1 MRVGWKRKP
10 EAAAARTNKG
20 KTVLKQRIITA
31 LVLVVLFLGLL
42 FLVPIQ
48 WFAIAVAAIILLGGW
63 EWANLSNL
71 NRALRFV
78 FLAVLG
84 AALVGSADYVFQMD
98 FAHPD
103 IGHTRQILAVACGW
117 WALAFLWVQGY
128 PASAMLWGNRW
139 VRGLIGLVVL
149 VPAWLSVV
157 ILRGLDHGAWLV
169 LFVVAVVVFAD
180 VGAYF
185 VGRKFGKR
193 KLAREVSP
201 GKSWEGFFGGLG
213 ACLVLAL
220 TVSILFELPM
230 KNTVLFSFGVLVT
243 ALASVIGDLVES
255 MFKRHRGIK
264 DSSRILPGHGG
275 ILDRLDSL
283 TAALPVFTM
292 AALASELP
300 KYL

>member
-1 MRVGWKRKP
+1 M
-10 EAAAARTNKG
+10 
-20 KTVLKQRIITA
+20 TVLKQRIITA
-31 LVLVVLFLGLL
+31 LVLVALFLGAL
-42 FLVPIQ
+42 FLLPIQ
-48 WFAIAVAAIILLGGW
+48 WFTVATVVVILLGGW

-78 FLAVLG
+78 FLAALG
-84 AALVGSADYVFQMD
+84 AVLIAVAQYVFAMD
-98 FAHPD
+98 FARPD
-103 IGHTRQILAVACGW
+103 TSRAQEVLAVACGW
-117 WALAFLWVQGY
+117 WALAFLWVQSY
-128 PASAMLWGNRW
+128 PASAILWGNRW

-149 VPAWLSVV
+149 VPAWLSMV
-157 ILRGLDHGAWLV
+157 ILRGLDQGAWLV
-169 LFVVAVVVFAD
+169 LFVVAVVVAAD

-185 VGRKFGKR
+185 VGRRFGKH

-201 GKSWEGFFGGLG
+201 GKSWEGFFGGLA
-213 ACLVLAL
+213 ACLILAIVVSVVL
-220 TVSILFELPM
+220 SLPM
-230 KNTVLFSFGVLVT
+230 KNSLLFSFGILVT
-243 ALASVIGDLVES
+243 AVASVIGDLVES

-283 TAALPVFTM
+283 SAALPVFTM

>member
-1 MRVGWKRKP
+1 
-10 EAAAARTNKG
+10 
-20 KTVLKQRIITA
+20 
-31 LVLVVLFLGLL
+31 
-42 FLVPIQ
+42 
-48 WFAIAVAAIILLGGW
+48 
-63 EWANLSNL
+63 LSNL

-78 FLAVLG
+78 FLAALG
-84 AALVGSADYVFQMD
+84 GMLILTARYVFAMD
-98 FAHPD
+98 FANPN
-103 IGHTRQILAVACGW
+103 IERARQILAIACGW
-117 WALAFLWVQGY
+117 WALAFLWVQSY

-139 VRGLIGLVVL
+139 ARGLIGLVVL
-149 VPAWLSVV
+149 VPAWLSAV
-157 ILRGLDHGAWLV
+157 ILRGQEHGAWLV
-169 LFVVAVVVFAD
+169 LFVVALVAAAD

-185 VGRKFGKR
+185 VGKRFGKH

-213 ACLVLAL
+213 ACLILAIA
-220 TVSILFELPM
+220 VSLLLSLPLKNSLLFC
-230 KNTVLFSFGVLVT
+230 VGVLVT

-264 DSSRILPGHGG
+264 DSSHILPGHGG

-292 AALASELP
+292 AALTSELP

>member
-1 MRVGWKRKP
+1 
-10 EAAAARTNKG
+10 
-20 KTVLKQRIITA
+20 VLKQRIITA
-31 LVLVVLFLGLL
+31 LVLAALLLGALFYL
-42 FLVPIQ
+42 PIK
-48 WFAIAVAAIILLGGW
+48 WFALAITAVILLGGW

-78 FLAVLG
+78 FLAALG
-84 AALVGSADYVFQMD
+84 GMLILTARYVFAMD
-98 FAHPD
+98 FANPN
-103 IGHTRQILAVACGW
+103 IERARQILAIACGW
-117 WALAFLWVQGY
+117 WALAFLWVQSY

-139 VRGLIGLVVL
+139 ARGLIGLVVL
-149 VPAWLSVV
+149 VPAWLSAV
-157 ILRGLDHGAWLV
+157 ILRGQEHGAWLV
-169 LFVVAVVVFAD
+169 LFVVALVAAAD

-185 VGRKFGKR
+185 VGKRFGKH

-213 ACLVLAL
+213 ACLILAIA
-220 TVSILFELPM
+220 VSLLLSLPLKNSLLFC
-230 KNTVLFSFGVLVT
+230 VGVLVT

-264 DSSRILPGHGG
+264 DSSHILPGHGG

-292 AALASELP
+292 AALTSELP

>member
-1 MRVGWKRKP
+1 
-10 EAAAARTNKG
+10 
-20 KTVLKQRIITA
+20 VLKQRIITA
-31 LVLVVLFLGLL
+31 LVLVALFLGLL
-42 FLVPIQ
+42 FLAPMQ
-48 WFAIAVAAIILLGGW
+48 WFAVVVAGVILLGGW

-78 FLAVLG
+78 FLAALG
-84 AALVGSADYVFQMD
+84 VALVFAAQYVFAMD
-98 FAHPD
+98 FSNPD
-103 IGHTRQILAVACGW
+103 IDRARQILAVACGW

-139 VRGLIGLVVL
+139 ARGLIGLVVL
-149 VPAWLSVV
+149 MPAWLSVV

-169 LFVVAVVVFAD
+169 LFVVAIVVAAD

-185 VGRKFGKR
+185 VGRKFGKH

-201 GKSWEGFFGGLG
+201 GKSWEGFFGGLA

-220 TVSILFELPM
+220 TVSYAFELPL

>member
-1 MRVGWKRKP
+1 M
-10 EAAAARTNKG
+10 
-20 KTVLKQRIITA
+20 LKQRIITA
-31 LVLVVLFLGLL
+31 LVLLVLFAGVLFLLPMQWYT
-42 FLVPIQ
+42 LV
-48 WFAIAVAAIILLGGW
+48 FVAVILLGGW

-78 FLAVLG
+78 FLAALG
-84 AALVGSADYVFQMD
+84 TTLVATAEYVFAMD
-98 FAHPD
+98 FSSPD
-103 IGHTRQILAVACGW
+103 IDRARQILAIACGW
-117 WALAFLWVQGY
+117 WALAFLWVQSY
-128 PASAMLWGNRW
+128 PASAVLWGNRW
-139 VRGLIGLVVL
+139 VRGLVGLVVL
-149 VPAWLSVV
+149 VPSWLSLV

-169 LFVVAVVVFAD
+169 LYVVAIVVAAD

-213 ACLVLAL
+213 ACLILAL
-220 TVSILFELPM
+220 ITSYLFELPL
-230 KNTVLFSFGVLVT
+230 KNTLLFSFGVLVT
-243 ALASVIGDLVES
+243 ALASVIGDLLES

-264 DSSRILPGHGG
+264 DSSHILPGHGG
-275 ILDRLDSL
+275 VMDRLDSL

>member
-1 MRVGWKRKP
+1 M
-10 EAAAARTNKG
+10 
-20 KTVLKQRIITA
+20 LKQRIITA
-31 LVLVVLFLGLL
+31 LVLLALFMGVLFLL
-42 FLVPIQ
+42 PMQ
-48 WFAIAVAAIILLGGW
+48 WFSLIFVAVILLAGW

-78 FLAVLG
+78 FLAALG
-84 AALVGSADYVFQMD
+84 FALMVTAQYVFSMNFD
-98 FAHPD
+98 DPD
-103 IGHTRQILAVACGW
+103 IDRGRQILAVACGW
-117 WALAFLWVQGY
+117 WALAFLWVQSY
-128 PASAMLWGNRW
+128 PSSAALWGNRW

-149 VPAWLSVV
+149 VPTWLSLVV
-157 ILRGLDHGAWLV
+157 LRGLDHGAWLV
-169 LFVVAVVVFAD
+169 LYVVAIVAAAD

-213 ACLVLAL
+213 ACLILAL
-220 TVSILFELPM
+220 VTSYLFELPL
-230 KNTVLFSFGVLVT
+230 KNTVLFTFGVLVT

-264 DSSRILPGHGG
+264 DSSHMLPGHGG
-275 ILDRLDSL
+275 ILDRIDSL
-283 TAALPVFTM
+283 SAALPVFTM

>member
-1 MRVGWKRKP
+1 M
-10 EAAAARTNKG
+10 
-20 KTVLKQRIITA
+20 LKQRIITA
-31 LVLVVLFLGLL
+31 LVLLALFMGVLFLL
-42 FLVPIQ
+42 PMQ
-48 WFAIAVAAIILLGGW
+48 WFSLIFVAVILLAGW

-78 FLAVLG
+78 FLAALG
-84 AALVGSADYVFQMD
+84 LTLMVTAQYVFSMSFD
-98 FAHPD
+98 DPD
-103 IGHTRQILAVACGW
+103 IDRGRQILAVACGW
-117 WALAFLWVQGY
+117 WALAFLWVQSY
-128 PASAMLWGNRW
+128 PSSAALWGNRW

-149 VPAWLSVV
+149 VPTWLSLVV
-157 ILRGLDHGAWLV
+157 LRGLDHGAWLV
-169 LFVVAVVVFAD
+169 LYVVAIVAAAD

-213 ACLVLAL
+213 ACLILAL
-220 TVSILFELPM
+220 VTSYLFELPL
-230 KNTVLFSFGVLVT
+230 KNTVLFTFGVLVT

-264 DSSRILPGHGG
+264 DSSHMLPGHGG
-275 ILDRLDSL
+275 ILDRIDSL
-283 TAALPVFTM
+283 SAALPVFTM

>member
-1 MRVGWKRKP
+1 M
-10 EAAAARTNKG
+10 
-20 KTVLKQRIITA
+20 LKQRIITA
-31 LVLVVLFLGLL
+31 LVLLALFMGVLFLL
-42 FLVPIQ
+42 PMQ
-48 WFAIAVAAIILLGGW
+48 WFSLIFVAVILLAGW

-71 NRALRFV
+71 NRALRVV
-78 FLAVLG
+78 FLAALG
-84 AALVGSADYVFQMD
+84 LTLMVTAQYVFSMNFD
-98 FAHPD
+98 DPD
-103 IGHTRQILAVACGW
+103 IDRGRQILAVACGW
-117 WALAFLWVQGY
+117 WALAFLWVQSY
-128 PASAMLWGNRW
+128 PSSAALWGNRW

-149 VPAWLSVV
+149 VPTWLSLVV
-157 ILRGLDHGAWLV
+157 LRGLDHGAWLV
-169 LFVVAVVVFAD
+169 LYVVAIVAAAD

-213 ACLVLAL
+213 ACLILAL
-220 TVSILFELPM
+220 VTSYLFELPL
-230 KNTVLFSFGVLVT
+230 KNTVLFTFGVLVT

-264 DSSRILPGHGG
+264 DSSHMLPGHGG
-275 ILDRLDSL
+275 ILDRIDSL
-283 TAALPVFTM
+283 SAALPVFTM

>member
-1 MRVGWKRKP
+1 M
-10 EAAAARTNKG
+10 
-20 KTVLKQRIITA
+20 LKQRIITA
-31 LVLVVLFLGLL
+31 LVLVALFLGLL
-42 FLVPIQ
+42 FLAPIQ
-48 WFAIAVAAIILLGGW
+48 WFAIVVAGVILLGGW

-78 FLAVLG
+78 FLAALG
-84 AALVGSADYVFQMD
+84 GTLVFAAQYVFDMD
-98 FAHPD
+98 FSSPD
-103 IGHTRQILAVACGW
+103 TGRARQILAVACGW

-139 VRGLIGLVVL
+139 ARGLIGLVVL
-149 VPAWLSVV
+149 MPAWLSVV
-157 ILRGLDHGAWLV
+157 ILRGQEHGAWLV
-169 LFVVAVVVFAD
+169 LFVVAVVVAAD

-185 VGRKFGKR
+185 VGRKYGKH

-201 GKSWEGFFGGLG
+201 GKSWEGFFGGLA

-220 TVSILFELPM
+220 SVSYAFELPL
-230 KNTVLFSFGVLVT
+230 KNTLLFSFGVLVT

>member
-1 MRVGWKRKP
+1 M
-10 EAAAARTNKG
+10 
-20 KTVLKQRIITA
+20 LKQRIITA
-31 LVLVVLFLGLL
+31 LVLLALFAGVLFLL
-42 FLVPIQ
+42 PIQ
-48 WFAIAVAAIILLGGW
+48 WYTLIFVAVILLGGW

-78 FLAVLG
+78 FLAALG
-84 AALVGSADYVFQMD
+84 GTLVFTAEYVFSMD
-98 FAHPD
+98 FSSPD
-103 IGHTRQILAVACGW
+103 IDRARQILAIACGW
-117 WALAFLWVQGY
+117 WALAFLWVQSY

-149 VPAWLSVV
+149 VPSWLSLV

-169 LFVVAVVVFAD
+169 LYVVAIVVAAD

-213 ACLVLAL
+213 ACLILAL
-220 TVSILFELPM
+220 VTSYLFDLPL

-243 ALASVIGDLVES
+243 ALASVIGDLLES

-264 DSSRILPGHGG
+264 DSSHMLPGHGG
-275 ILDRLDSL
+275 VMDRLDSL

>member
-1 MRVGWKRKP
+1 M
-10 EAAAARTNKG
+10 
-20 KTVLKQRIITA
+20 LKQRIITA
-31 LVLVVLFLGLL
+31 LVLVALFLVLL
-42 FLVPIQ
+42 FLAPIQ
-48 WFAIAVAAIILLGGW
+48 SFAIVVAGVILLGGW

-78 FLAVLG
+78 FLAALG
-84 AALVGSADYVFQMD
+84 AALVFAAQYVFAMD
-98 FAHPD
+98 FSTPD
-103 IGHTRQILAVACGW
+103 TDRARQILAVACGW

-139 VRGLIGLVVL
+139 ARGLIGLVVL
-149 VPAWLSVV
+149 MPAWLSVV
-157 ILRGLDHGAWLV
+157 ILRGQDHGAWLV
-169 LFVVAVVVFAD
+169 LFVVAVVVAAD

-185 VGRKFGKR
+185 VGRKFGKH

-201 GKSWEGFFGGLG
+201 GKSWEGFFGGLA

-220 TVSILFELPM
+220 IVSFAFELPL

>member
-1 MRVGWKRKP
+1 M
-10 EAAAARTNKG
+10 
-20 KTVLKQRIITA
+20 LKQRIITA
-31 LVLVVLFLGLL
+31 LVLLVLFAGVLFLL
-42 FLVPIQ
+42 PIQ
-48 WFAIAVAAIILLGGW
+48 WYTLIFVAVILLGGW

-78 FLAVLG
+78 FLAALG
-84 AALVGSADYVFQMD
+84 GTLVFTSEYVFSMD
-98 FAHPD
+98 FSSPD
-103 IGHTRQILAVACGW
+103 IDRARQILAIACGW
-117 WALAFLWVQGY
+117 WALAFLWVQSY

-149 VPAWLSVV
+149 VPSWLSLV

-169 LFVVAVVVFAD
+169 LYVVAIVVASD

-213 ACLVLAL
+213 ACLILAL
-220 TVSILFELPM
+220 VTSYLFDLPL

-243 ALASVIGDLVES
+243 ALASVIGDLLES

-264 DSSRILPGHGG
+264 DSSHMLPGHGG
-275 ILDRLDSL
+275 VMDRLDSL

>member
-1 MRVGWKRKP
+1 M
-10 EAAAARTNKG
+10 
-20 KTVLKQRIITA
+20 LKQRIITA
-31 LVLVVLFLGLL
+31 LVLVALFLGLL
-42 FLVPIQ
+42 FLAPMQ
-48 WFAIAVAAIILLGGW
+48 WFAVVVAGVILLGGW

-78 FLAVLG
+78 FLAALA
-84 AALVGSADYVFQMD
+84 AALVFAAEYVFAMD
-98 FAHPD
+98 FSTPD
-103 IGHTRQILAVACGW
+103 TDRARQILAVACGW

-139 VRGLIGLVVL
+139 ARGLIGLVVL
-149 VPAWLSVV
+149 MPAWLSVV
-157 ILRGLDHGAWLV
+157 ILRGQEHGAWLV
-169 LFVVAVVVFAD
+169 LFVVAVVVAAD

-185 VGRKFGKR
+185 VGRKFGKH

-201 GKSWEGFFGGLG
+201 GKSWEGFFGGLA

-220 TVSILFELPM
+220 TVSFAFELPV

-264 DSSRILPGHGG
+264 DSSHILPGHGG

>member
-1 MRVGWKRKP
+1 M
-10 EAAAARTNKG
+10 
-20 KTVLKQRIITA
+20 LKQRIITA
-31 LVLVVLFLGLL
+31 LVLLALFMGVLFLL
-42 FLVPIQ
+42 PMQ
-48 WFAIAVAAIILLGGW
+48 WFSLIFVAVILLAGW

-78 FLAVLG
+78 FLAALG
-84 AALVGSADYVFQMD
+84 LTLMVTAQYVFSMNFD
-98 FAHPD
+98 DPD
-103 IGHTRQILAVACGW
+103 IDRGRQILAVACGW
-117 WALAFLWVQGY
+117 WALAFLWVQSY
-128 PASAMLWGNRW
+128 PSSAALWGNRW

-149 VPAWLSVV
+149 VPTWLSLV

-169 LFVVAVVVFAD
+169 LYVVAIVAAAD

-185 VGRKFGKR
+185 VGRKFGKH

-213 ACLVLAL
+213 ACLILAL
-220 TVSILFELPM
+220 VTSYLFELPV
-230 KNTVLFSFGVLVT
+230 KNTVLFTFGVLVT

-264 DSSRILPGHGG
+264 DSSHMLPGHGG
-275 ILDRLDSL
+275 ILDRVDSL
-283 TAALPVFTM
+283 SAALPVFAM

>member
-1 MRVGWKRKP
+1 M
-10 EAAAARTNKG
+10 
-20 KTVLKQRIITA
+20 LKQRIITA
-31 LVLVVLFLGLL
+31 LVLLVLFLGAL
-42 FLVPIQ
+42 FFFPISWFSAATVAVILV
-48 WFAIAVAAIILLGGW
+48 GGW

-78 FLAVLG
+78 FLAALG
-84 AALVGSADYVFQMD
+84 AALIGTARYVFAMD
-98 FAHPD
+98 FSAPD
-103 IGHTRQILAVACGW
+103 TSRARQILAVACGW
-117 WALAFLWVQGY
+117 WALAFLWVQSY
-128 PASAMLWGNRW
+128 PASAMLWGSR
-139 VRGLIGLVVL
+139 VARCVIGLLVL
-149 VPAWLSVV
+149 VPAWLALV
-157 ILRGLDHGAWLV
+157 ILRGQEHGAWLV
-169 LFVVAVVVFAD
+169 LFVVALVVAAD

-185 VGRKFGKR
+185 VGRRFGR
-193 KLAREVSP
+193 HKLAREVSP

-213 ACLVLAL
+213 ACLILAL
-220 TVSILFELPM
+220 GVSYLLELPL

-283 TAALPVFTM
+283 SAALPVFTM

>member
-1 MRVGWKRKP
+1 M
-10 EAAAARTNKG
+10 
-20 KTVLKQRIITA
+20 LKQRIITA
-31 LVLVVLFLGLL
+31 LVLLVLFLGAL
-42 FLVPIQ
+42 FFFPINWFSAATVAVILV
-48 WFAIAVAAIILLGGW
+48 GGW

-78 FLAVLG
+78 FLAALG
-84 AALVGSADYVFQMD
+84 AALIGTARYVFAMD
-98 FAHPD
+98 FSAPD
-103 IGHTRQILAVACGW
+103 TSRARQILAVACGW
-117 WALAFLWVQGY
+117 WALAFLWVQSY
-128 PASAMLWGNRW
+128 PASAMLWGSR
-139 VRGLIGLVVL
+139 VARGVIGLLVL
-149 VPAWLSVV
+149 VPAWLALV
-157 ILRGLDHGAWLV
+157 ILRGQEHGAWLV
-169 LFVVAVVVFAD
+169 LFVVALVVAAD

-185 VGRKFGKR
+185 VGRRFGKH

-213 ACLVLAL
+213 ACLILAL
-220 TVSILFELPM
+220 GVSYLLELPL
-230 KNTVLFSFGVLVT
+230 KNTILFSFGVLVT

-283 TAALPVFTM
+283 SAALPVFTM

>member
-1 MRVGWKRKP
+1 M
-10 EAAAARTNKG
+10 
-20 KTVLKQRIITA
+20 LKQRIITA
-31 LVLVVLFLGLL
+31 LVLVALFLGAL
-42 FLVPIQ
+42 FLIPIQ
-48 WFAIAVAAIILLGGW
+48 WFALVTVAVILIGGW

-84 AALVGSADYVFQMD
+84 AALVGTAQYVFAMD
-98 FAHPD
+98 FSSPNTDNA
-103 IGHTRQILAVACGW
+103 RQILAVACGW
-117 WALAFLWVQGY
+117 WALAFLWVQSY

-139 VRGLIGLVVL
+139 ARGLIGLVVL
-149 VPAWLSVV
+149 VPAWLAVV
-157 ILRGLDHGAWLV
+157 LLRGLHGGDGAWLV
-169 LFVVAVVVFAD
+169 LFVVAVVVAAD

-185 VGRKFGKR
+185 VGRRFGKH

-213 ACLVLAL
+213 ACLILAL
-220 TVSILFELPM
+220 VVSAMFHLPLKNTILFSL
-230 KNTVLFSFGVLVT
+230 GVLVT

-264 DSSRILPGHGG
+264 DSSQILPGHGG

-283 TAALPVFTM
+283 SAALPVFTM

-300 KYL
+300 SYL

>member
-1 MRVGWKRKP
+1 M
-10 EAAAARTNKG
+10 
-20 KTVLKQRIITA
+20 LKQRIITA

-48 WFAIAVAAIILLGGW
+48 WFAITVAAIILLGGW

-78 FLAVLG
+78 FLALLG
-84 AALVGSADYVFQMD
+84 AALVGTADYVFQMD
-98 FAHPD
+98 FARPD
-103 IGHTRQILAVACGW
+103 LEHTRQILAVACGW

-157 ILRGLDHGAWLV
+157 ILRGLDHGAWMV

-185 VGRKFGKR
+185 VGRKFGKH

-213 ACLVLAL
+213 ACLILAL
-220 TVSILFELPM
+220 GVSVLFELPL

>member
-1 MRVGWKRKP
+1 M
-10 EAAAARTNKG
+10 
-20 KTVLKQRIITA
+20 LKQRIITA
-31 LVLVVLFLGLL
+31 LVLVALFLGLL
-42 FLVPIQ
+42 FLAPMQ
-48 WFAIAVAAIILLGGW
+48 WFAVVVAGVILLGGW

-78 FLAVLG
+78 FLAALG
-84 AALVGSADYVFQMD
+84 VALVFAAQYVFAMD
-98 FAHPD
+98 FSNPD
-103 IGHTRQILAVACGW
+103 IDRARQILAVACGW

-139 VRGLIGLVVL
+139 ARGLIGLVVL
-149 VPAWLSVV
+149 MPAWLSVV

-169 LFVVAVVVFAD
+169 LFVVAIVVAAD

-185 VGRKFGKR
+185 VGRKFGKH

-201 GKSWEGFFGGLG
+201 GKSWEGFFGGLA

-220 TVSILFELPM
+220 TVSYAFELPL

>member
-1 MRVGWKRKP
+1 M
-10 EAAAARTNKG
+10 
-20 KTVLKQRIITA
+20 LKQRIITA
-31 LVLVVLFLGLL
+31 LVLLALFMGVLFLL
-42 FLVPIQ
+42 PMQ
-48 WFAIAVAAIILLGGW
+48 WFSLIFVAVILLAGW

-78 FLAVLG
+78 FLAALG
-84 AALVGSADYVFQMD
+84 LTLMVTAQYVFSMNFD
-98 FAHPD
+98 DPD
-103 IGHTRQILAVACGW
+103 IDRGRQILAVACGW
-117 WALAFLWVQGY
+117 WALAFLWVQSY
-128 PASAMLWGNRW
+128 PSSAALWGNRW

-149 VPAWLSVV
+149 VPTWLSLVV
-157 ILRGLDHGAWLV
+157 LRGLDHGAWLV
-169 LFVVAVVVFAD
+169 LYVVAIVAAAD

-185 VGRKFGKR
+185 VGRKFGRR

-213 ACLVLAL
+213 ACLILAL
-220 TVSILFELPM
+220 VTSYLFELPL
-230 KNTVLFSFGVLVT
+230 KNTVLFTFGVLVT

-264 DSSRILPGHGG
+264 DSSHMLPGHGG
-275 ILDRLDSL
+275 ILDRIDSL
-283 TAALPVFTM
+283 SAALPVFTM

>member
-1 MRVGWKRKP
+1 M
-10 EAAAARTNKG
+10 
-20 KTVLKQRIITA
+20 LKQRIITA
-31 LVLVVLFLGLL
+31 LVLVALFLGLL
-42 FLVPIQ
+42 FFVPIQ
-48 WFAIAVAAIILLGGW
+48 WFSIAVAAVILLGGW

-84 AALVGSADYVFQMD
+84 AALIGAAHYVFD
-98 FAHPD
+98 FDFSNPD
-103 IGHTRQILAVACGW
+103 TDRARQILAVACGW

-139 VRGLIGLVVL
+139 ARGLIGLVVL
-149 VPAWLSVV
+149 VPAWLSAV
-157 ILRGLDHGAWLV
+157 ILRGQESGAWLV
-169 LFVVAVVVFAD
+169 LFVVAVVVAAD

-185 VGRKFGKR
+185 VGRKFGKH

-201 GKSWEGFFGGLG
+201 GKSWEGFFGGLV

-220 TVSILFELPM
+220 AVSFAFELPM
-230 KNTVLFSFGVLVT
+230 KNTLLFSFGVLVT

>member
-1 MRVGWKRKP
+1 M
-10 EAAAARTNKG
+10 
-20 KTVLKQRIITA
+20 LKQRIMTA
-31 LVLVVLFLGLL
+31 VVLLAL
-42 FLVPIQ
+42 FVGVLFSLPMQ
-48 WFAIAVAAIILLGGW
+48 WFSLVFVGVILLGGW

-78 FLAVLG
+78 FLGALG
-84 AALVGSADYVFQMD
+84 LSLMATAQYVFSMNFD
-98 FAHPD
+98 APD
-103 IGHTRQILAVACGW
+103 IDRGRQILAVACGW
-117 WALAFLWVQGY
+117 WALAFLWVQSY
-128 PASAMLWGNRW
+128 PSSAVLWGNRW

-149 VPAWLSVV
+149 VPTWLSLVV
-157 ILRGLDHGAWLV
+157 LRGLDHGPWLV
-169 LFVVAVVVFAD
+169 LYVVAIVAAAD

-213 ACLVLAL
+213 ACLILAL
-220 TVSILFELPM
+220 GTCFLFELPL
-230 KNTVLFSFGVLVT
+230 KNTILFTFGVLVT

-264 DSSRILPGHGG
+264 DSSHMLPGHGG
-275 ILDRLDSL
+275 LLDRIDSL
-283 TAALPVFTM
+283 SAALPVFTM

>member
-1 MRVGWKRKP
+1 M
-10 EAAAARTNKG
+10 
-20 KTVLKQRIITA
+20 LKQRIITA
-31 LVLVVLFLGLL
+31 LVLVAFFLGLL
-42 FLVPIQ
+42 FFVPMQ
-48 WFAIAVAAIILLGGW
+48 WFSMIVGAIILLGGW

-78 FLAVLG
+78 FLAALG
-84 AALVGSADYVFQMD
+84 AALVGTARYVFD
-98 FAHPD
+98 FDFSTPD
-103 IGHTRQILAVACGW
+103 IDHARQILAVACGW

-139 VRGLIGLVVL
+139 ARGLIGLVVL

-157 ILRGLDHGAWLV
+157 ILRGQEHGAWLV
-169 LFVVAVVVFAD
+169 LFVVAVVVAAD

-185 VGRKFGKR
+185 VGRKFGKH

-201 GKSWEGFFGGLG
+201 GKSWEGFFGGLA

-220 TVSILFELPM
+220 AVSVAFQLPL

>member
-1 MRVGWKRKP
+1 M
-10 EAAAARTNKG
+10 
-20 KTVLKQRIITA
+20 LKQRIITA
-31 LVLVVLFLGLL
+31 LVLVALFLGAL
-42 FLVPIQ
+42 FLLPIQ
-48 WFAIAVAAIILLGGW
+48 SFTVATVVVILLGGW

-78 FLAVLG
+78 FLAALG
-84 AALVGSADYVFQMD
+84 VALIGVAQYVFAMD
-98 FAHPD
+98 FANPD
-103 IGHTRQILAVACGW
+103 TSRAQEVLAVACGW
-117 WALAFLWVQGY
+117 WALAFLWVQSY

-149 VPAWLSVV
+149 VPAWLSMV
-157 ILRGLDHGAWLV
+157 ILRGQDHGAWLV
-169 LFVVAVVVFAD
+169 LFVVAVVVAAD

-185 VGRKFGKR
+185 VGRRFGKH

-201 GKSWEGFFGGLG
+201 GKSWEGFFGGLA
-213 ACLVLAL
+213 ACLILAIV
-220 TVSILFELPM
+220 VSIALSLPM
-230 KNTVLFSFGVLVT
+230 KNSLLFTFGILVT
-243 ALASVIGDLVES
+243 AVASVIGDLVES

-283 TAALPVFTM
+283 SAALPVFTM

>member
-1 MRVGWKRKP
+1 M
-10 EAAAARTNKG
+10 
-20 KTVLKQRIITA
+20 LKQRIITA
-31 LVLVVLFLGLL
+31 LVLVALFLGAL
-42 FLVPIQ
+42 FFLPIQ
-48 WFAIAVAAIILLGGW
+48 WFTVATVVVILLGGW

-78 FLAVLG
+78 FLAALG
-84 AALVGSADYVFQMD
+84 AALIGVAQYVFAMD
-98 FAHPD
+98 FANPD
-103 IGHTRQILAVACGW
+103 TSRAQEVLAVACGW
-117 WALAFLWVQGY
+117 WALAFLWVQSY

-149 VPAWLSVV
+149 VPAWLSMV
-157 ILRGLDHGAWLV
+157 ILRGQDHGAWLV
-169 LFVVAVVVFAD
+169 LFVVAVVVAAD

-185 VGRKFGKR
+185 VGRRYGKH

-213 ACLVLAL
+213 ACLILAIG
-220 TVSILFELPM
+220 VSFALSLPL
-230 KNTVLFSFGVLVT
+230 KNSLLFSFGILVT
-243 ALASVIGDLVES
+243 AVASVIGDLVES
-255 MFKRHRGIK
+255 MLKRHRGIK
-264 DSSRILPGHGG
+264 DSSHMLPGHGG

-283 TAALPVFTM
+283 SAALPVFTM

>member
-1 MRVGWKRKP
+1 M
-10 EAAAARTNKG
+10 
-20 KTVLKQRIITA
+20 LKQRIITA
-31 LVLVVLFLGLL
+31 LVLVALFLGAL
-42 FLVPIQ
+42 FLLPIQ
-48 WFAIAVAAIILLGGW
+48 WFTVATVVVILLGGW

-78 FLAVLG
+78 FLAALG
-84 AALVGSADYVFQMD
+84 AVLIAVAQYVFAMD
-98 FAHPD
+98 FARPD
-103 IGHTRQILAVACGW
+103 TSRAQEVLAVACGW
-117 WALAFLWVQGY
+117 WALAFLWVQSY
-128 PASAMLWGNRW
+128 PASAILWGNRW

-149 VPAWLSVV
+149 VPAWLSMV
-157 ILRGLDHGAWLV
+157 ILRGLDQGAWLV
-169 LFVVAVVVFAD
+169 LFVVAVVVAAD

-185 VGRKFGKR
+185 VGRRFGKH

-201 GKSWEGFFGGLG
+201 GKSWEGFFGGLA
-213 ACLVLAL
+213 ACLILAIVVSVVL
-220 TVSILFELPM
+220 SLPM
-230 KNTVLFSFGVLVT
+230 KNSLLFSFGILVT
-243 ALASVIGDLVES
+243 AVASVIGDLVES

-283 TAALPVFTM
+283 SAALPVFTM

>member
-1 MRVGWKRKP
+1 M
-10 EAAAARTNKG
+10 
-20 KTVLKQRIITA
+20 LKQRIMTA
-31 LVLVVLFLGLL
+31 LVLVALFLGAL
-42 FLVPIQ
+42 FLLPIQ
-48 WFAIAVAAIILLGGW
+48 WFSLTVAAVILLGGW

-71 NRALRFV
+71 NRALRFI
-78 FLAVLG
+78 FLAALG
-84 AALVGSADYVFQMD
+84 AALIGAADYVFAMD
-98 FAHPD
+98 FGSPD
-103 IGHTRQILAVACGW
+103 IGNACQILAVACGW
-117 WALAFLWVQGY
+117 WALAFLWVQSY

-139 VRGLIGLVVL
+139 ARGIIGLVVL
-149 VPAWLSVV
+149 VPAWLAVV
-157 ILRGLDHGAWLV
+157 ILRGQEHGAWLV
-169 LFVVAVVVFAD
+169 LFVVAVVVAAD

-185 VGRKFGKR
+185 VGRKYGKH

-213 ACLVLAL
+213 ACLILAL
-220 TVSILFELPM
+220 GTSFLFELPL
-230 KNTVLFSFGVLVT
+230 KNTILFSFGVLVT

>member
-1 MRVGWKRKP
+1 M
-10 EAAAARTNKG
+10 
-20 KTVLKQRIITA
+20 LKQRIITA
-31 LVLVVLFLGLL
+31 LVLLALFMGVLFLL
-42 FLVPIQ
+42 PMQ
-48 WFAIAVAAIILLGGW
+48 WFSLIFVAVILLAGW

-78 FLAVLG
+78 FLAALG
-84 AALVGSADYVFQMD
+84 LTLMVTAQYVFSMNFD
-98 FAHPD
+98 DPD
-103 IGHTRQILAVACGW
+103 IDRGRQILAVACGW
-117 WALAFLWVQGY
+117 WALAFLWVQSY
-128 PASAMLWGNRW
+128 PSSAALWGNRW

-149 VPAWLSVV
+149 VPTWLSLVV
-157 ILRGLDHGAWLV
+157 LRGLDHGAWLV
-169 LFVVAVVVFAD
+169 LYVVAIVAAAD

-213 ACLVLAL
+213 ACLILAL
-220 TVSILFELPM
+220 VTSYLFELPL
-230 KNTVLFSFGVLVT
+230 KNTVLFTFGVLVT

-255 MFKRHRGIK
+255 MFKRHRGVK
-264 DSSRILPGHGG
+264 DSSHMLPGHGG
-275 ILDRLDSL
+275 ILDRIDSL
-283 TAALPVFTM
+283 SAALPVFTM

>member
-1 MRVGWKRKP
+1 M
-10 EAAAARTNKG
+10 
-20 KTVLKQRIITA
+20 LKQRIITA
-31 LVLVVLFLGLL
+31 LVLVALFLVLL
-42 FLVPIQ
+42 FLAPIQ
-48 WFAIAVAAIILLGGW
+48 SFAIVVAGVILLGGW

-78 FLAVLG
+78 FLAALG
-84 AALVGSADYVFQMD
+84 AALVFAAQYVFAMD
-98 FAHPD
+98 FSSPD
-103 IGHTRQILAVACGW
+103 TDRARQILAVACGW

-128 PASAMLWGNRW
+128 PASATFWGNRW
-139 VRGLIGLVVL
+139 ARGLIGLVVL
-149 VPAWLSVV
+149 MPAWLSVV
-157 ILRGLDHGAWLV
+157 ILRGQDHGAWLV
-169 LFVVAVVVFAD
+169 LFVVAVVVAAD

-185 VGRKFGKR
+185 VGRKFGKH

-201 GKSWEGFFGGLG
+201 GKSWEGFFGGLA

-220 TVSILFELPM
+220 AVSFAFELPL
-230 KNTVLFSFGVLVT
+230 KNTVLFSVGVLVT

-264 DSSRILPGHGG
+264 DSSHILPGHGG

>member
-1 MRVGWKRKP
+1 MYPDRVVKLL
-10 EAAAARTNKG
+10 TKG
-20 KTVLKQRIITA
+20 FAVLKQRIITA
-31 LVLVVLFLGLL
+31 LVLLALFMGVLFLL
-42 FLVPIQ
+42 PMQ
-48 WFAIAVAAIILLGGW
+48 WFSLIFVAVILLAGW

-78 FLAVLG
+78 FLAALG
-84 AALVGSADYVFQMD
+84 LTLMVTAQYVFSMNFND
-98 FAHPD
+98 PD
-103 IGHTRQILAVACGW
+103 IDRGRQILAVACGW
-117 WALAFLWVQGY
+117 WALAFLWVQSY
-128 PASAMLWGNRW
+128 PSSAALWGNRW

-149 VPAWLSVV
+149 VPTWLSLVV
-157 ILRGLDHGAWLV
+157 LRGLDHGAWLV
-169 LFVVAVVVFAD
+169 LYVVAIVAAAD

-213 ACLVLAL
+213 ACLILAL
-220 TVSILFELPM
+220 VTSYLFELPL
-230 KNTVLFSFGVLVT
+230 KNTVLFTFGVLVT

-264 DSSRILPGHGG
+264 DSSHMLPGHGG
-275 ILDRLDSL
+275 ILDRIDSL
-283 TAALPVFTM
+283 SAALPVFTM